1 MIMYMYE
8 SPPYL
13 LVFSG
18 FTYYHLIT
26 AHRISLDIW
35 KPNNHPILLQKTLR
49 RRQNDRQTQ
58 GSLWKT
64 FTEAVPRVST
74 STHSG
79 SLPRRIL
86 RGGLGYP
93 KKNILKPSLNINNN
107 FNHREKNVI
116 IHPQSHSWR
125 WVWSTISKK
134 KTLSSKMRN
143 GSSYTWK
150 ARGWWHKSG
159 NVHCKIARDDRC
171 WKLQVKLADEKCWN
185 KMIKNTSESTV
196 RGTFLLLTI
205 EFYLDKR
212 WETVACCMLPY

>member
-1 MIMYMYE
+1 MTDKPKAVCGRPSLKRWRIGF
-8 SPPYL
+8 PPPPTL
-13 LVFSG
+13 GLCLGAFWG
-18 FTYYHLIT
+18 GMGI
-26 AHRISLDIW
+26 
-35 KPNNHPILLQKTLR
+35 QK
-49 RRQNDRQTQ
+49 
-58 GSLWKT
+58 KT
-64 FTEAVPRVST
+64 
-74 STHSG
+74 
-79 SLPRRIL
+79 
-86 RGGLGYP
+86 
-93 KKNILKPSLNINNN
+93 ILKPSLNINNN

-116 IHPQSHSWR
+116 IHPQL
-125 WVWSTISKK
+125 IPEDEFEALFQK

-185 KMIKNTSESTV
+185 KMIKSTSESTV
-196 RGTFLLLTI
+196 RGTFLVGLTI

>member
-1 MIMYMYE
+1 MIDYVYHE

-18 FTYYHLIT
+18 FTYYHIIT

-58 GSLWKT
+58 GSLLKT
-64 FTEAVPRVST
+64 FTEAVPRFST

-86 RGGLGYP
+86 GGGLGYP
-93 KKNILKPSLNINNN
+93 KKTILKPSLNINNN

-116 IHPQSHSWR
+116 IHPNLIPEDEFEAPFQ
-125 WVWSTISKK
+125 KK
-134 KTLSSKMRN
+134 KRCQPRCGMEAAIHGRPGVDGTSLGTS
-143 GSSYTWK
+143 
-150 ARGWWHKSG
+150 
-159 NVHCKIARDDRC
+159 IA
-171 WKLQVKLADEKCWN
+171 KLPE
-185 KMIKNTSESTV
+185 M
-196 RGTFLLLTI
+196 
-205 EFYLDKR
+205 
-212 WETVACCMLPY
+212 TVAGNCK

>member
-1 MIMYMYE
+1 MIDYVYHE

-86 RGGLGYP
+86 GGNGYP
-93 KKNILKPSLNINNN
+93 KKTILKPSLNINNN

-116 IHPQSHSWR
+116 IHPQPHSWR

-134 KTLSSKMRN
+134 KRCQPRCGMEAAIHGRPGVDGTSLGTSIAKLPEMTDAGNCKWSWRMKNVGTKWSKAPQ
-143 GSSYTWK
+143 S
-150 ARGWWHKSG
+150 
-159 NVHCKIARDDRC
+159 
-171 WKLQVKLADEKCWN
+171 LQCV
-185 KMIKNTSESTV
+185 V
-196 RGTFLLLTI
+196 PF
-205 EFYLDKR
+205 
-212 WETVACCMLPY
+212 